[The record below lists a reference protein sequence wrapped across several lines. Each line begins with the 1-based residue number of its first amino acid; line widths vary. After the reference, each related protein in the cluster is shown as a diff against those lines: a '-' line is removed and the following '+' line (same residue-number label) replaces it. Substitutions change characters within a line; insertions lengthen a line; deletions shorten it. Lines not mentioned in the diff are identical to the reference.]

1 MIKEREETRISK
13 SLDSV
18 AINCIFQKKN
28 KKCHEKK
35 LKRKNL
41 TSVLIHS
48 CILYKALIGITLPI
62 KHLKGCLPNM
72 LESIFV

>member
-18 AINCIFQKKN
+18 AINCILQKKN

-41 TSVLIHS
+41 TSVLLHL
-48 CILYKALIGITLPI
+48 CIRQ
-62 KHLKGCLPNM
+62 
-72 LESIFV
+72 